1 MQSLTRNR
9 VFLAEAR
16 ILLARTLWNF
26 ELSIAPGMVDDWLD
40 QKAYLV
46 FEPKPLRVSLVEKA
60 L

>member
-1 MQSLTRNR
+1 MRNR

-26 ELSIAPGMVDDWLD
+26 ELSLEPGNRVQDWLD

-46 FEPKPLRVSLVEKA
+46 FEPKPLRVKLAEKIT
-60 L
+60 